1 MLKKKKKKPDL
12 QTHKL
17 IGIRKFVSCSLSL
30 SLRLQRYLLVTHTTQ
45 GRNVLARIAVHSLSV
60 QGRSRGVV
68 GPGVDEAVELCAGT
82 GGLAHVAV
90 ALEGVGGRDLVV
102 VQPALDQL
110 THGVQGRVVGNLV
123 SEVTDD
129 ADGCR
134 QRSASVQLSEDGAC
148 LTKQL

>member
-1 MLKKKKKKPDL
+1 MDE
-12 QTHKL
+12 
-17 IGIRKFVSCSLSL
+17 
-30 SLRLQRYLLVTHTTQ
+30 LVQ
-45 GRNVLARIAVHSLSV
+45 LGAWAR
-60 QGRSRGVV
+60 RG
-68 GPGVDEAVELCAGT
+68 
-82 GGLAHVAV
+82 AHVPM
-90 ALEGVGGRDLVV
+90 ALEGVGVRDLVV

-123 SEVTDD
+123 AEVTDD